1 MEFNERDYVA
11 YRGMRVKREW
21 VDEIRRAQEHATYLI
36 NGEVYERVTFGDEPG
51 RSERPKTPC
60 PGCAVKV
67 GEYHVSGCEYEIC
80 PACLSPALDCVC
92 TYQDD

>member
-1 MEFNERDYVA
+1 MDDRSYVK
-11 YRGMRVKREW
+11 YRGMRVNRDWIE
-21 VDEIRRAQEHATYLI
+21 EIKRAQEHATYLI
-36 NGEVYERVTFGDEPG
+36 NGDVFERIAFGEEAG
-51 RSERPKTPC
+51 LKERPSSPC
-60 PGCAVKV
+60 AGCAVKV